1 MSAFAAQVG
10 AILRKDLLL
19 EFRRRELV
27 LSTFVFG
34 MLVLVV
40 FNFAFDLRVENLGTV
55 GPGALWVAVF
65 FAGILNVGR
74 TVLLERERG
83 GWEGLLL
90 APLEPGALYVA
101 KLLGNLVFM
110 LLTEALLLPAFAA
123 LYNLPVIQPGVVWV
137 LLLGTVG
144 FAAVGTLFSA
154 LSANSR
160 AREVMLPV
168 LLFPVL
174 VPVVIATVRA
184 TSERVSPNA
193 AMGSAPWASLLLTFD
208 VLFIIAGYLLFD
220 HVLEE

>member
-1 MSAFAAQVG
+1 MSLFASQV
-10 AILRKDLLL
+10 ATIVRKDLLL

-27 LSTFVFG
+27 VSTLVFAL
-34 MLVLVV
+34 LVIVV
-40 FNFAFDLRVENLGTV
+40 FNFAFDLRVENLGAI

-74 TVLLERERG
+74 TLLLERERG

-90 APLEPGALYVA
+90 APLEPGVMYVA
-101 KLLGNLVFM
+101 KLVGNVVFM
-110 LLTEALLLPAFAA
+110 LLVEVLLLPAFAA
-123 LYNLPVIQPGVVWV
+123 LYNLPVLDWGVLWI
-137 LLLGTVG
+137 LALGTVG

-174 VPVVIATVRA
+174 VPVIIATVRA
-184 TSERVSPNA
+184 TAERVSPNP

-208 VLFIIAGYLLFD
+208 VLFVIGGYLLFD

>member
-220 HVLEE
+220 HVLDE